1 MIGQKAIGSRYVDD
15 RRISTVLGPNCGGV
29 YRAPSWSSL
38 TETKGRH
45 VQQSLNNCSRD
56 GRPAT
61 VQRRRGVLGR
71 THSPLKSRR
80 IKRPVAF
87 GRQTAKGTAEV
98 TILTTRGL
106 LVLSSRHARRL
117 WP

>member
-56 GRPAT
+56 GRSAT
-61 VQRRRGVLGR
+61 AFLVEDSSEYLLHDVHELNASRRRSMRGFRRGSGVSAATQR
-71 THSPLKSRR
+71 IDQSDQHSYLTY
-80 IKRPVAF
+80 KRQA
-87 GRQTAKGTAEV
+87 
-98 TILTTRGL
+98 
-106 LVLSSRHARRL
+106 
-117 WP
+117 